1 MLMKEIKDD
10 TKRWTDILC
19 SWTGRMNIVKMT
31 IQPKAIYR
39 YNAILIKI
47 PMALFFF
54 YRTRTNNSILCRE
67 TQKILNSQNNLE
79 KEEQSWRYHV
89 L

>member
-1 MLMKEIKDD
+1 MKEIKDD

-31 IQPKAIYR
+31 IQPKAVYR

-54 YRTRTNNSILCRE
+54 TELEQIILYFVGKHKR
-67 TQKILNSQNNLE
+67 S
-79 KEEQSWRYHV
+79 
-89 L
+89 